1 MKQKLIFLILFLFG
15 TISAVAILDYS
26 DKSKSQSESDNSAAT
41 TLKYNKKTIS
51 LLNSNSNNKGHFS
64 GNFSLQKQIMN
75 MLQRD
80 PGLSKNARRIR
91 IIMIND
97 EILIRGIVKSI
108 DEMNYIFRQIS
119 EMAPEYLIHNEVQIL
134 NKE

>member
-1 MKQKLIFLILFLFG
+1 MKQKLIFLTLFLFG
-15 TISAVAILDYS
+15 TISTVAIVDIA
-26 DKSKSQSESDNSAAT
+26 DKSKSQTESDNSAAT

-51 LLNSNSNNKGHFS
+51 LQNSNPNNKGHFS

-80 PGLSKNARRIR
+80 PGLSKKAQKIK
-91 IIMIND
+91 ITIIND

-108 DEMNYIFRQIS
+108 DEMNYVFRQIS

-134 NKE
+134 KK

>member
-1 MKQKLIFLILFLFG
+1 MKKKLIFLILFLFA
-15 TISAVAILDYS
+15 TISTVAIVDYS

>member
-64 GNFSLQKQIMN
+64 GNFSLQKQIIN

-80 PGLSKNARRIR
+80 PGLSKKAQKIK
-91 IIMIND
+91 ITIIND